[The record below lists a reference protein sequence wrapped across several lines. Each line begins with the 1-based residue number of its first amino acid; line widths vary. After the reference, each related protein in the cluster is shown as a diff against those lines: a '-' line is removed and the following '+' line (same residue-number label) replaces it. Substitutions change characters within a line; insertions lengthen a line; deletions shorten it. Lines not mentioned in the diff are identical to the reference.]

1 MNRAISI
8 PGVVA
13 AVVLA
18 GCYPTHEPE
27 NGVALAEVT
36 PMIAERFPGDHKLL
50 ADGTWDSY
58 TAAERSE
65 FGFRL
70 LRESTGTEPGE
81 EMKAAMLELG
91 EIRSSMPEVVEFI
104 EDIEEML
111 IEHELFVLGEIER
124 LLRIERHGFIGAV
137 REMFTLLGTMVELK
151 LSEPVVD

>member
-1 MNRAISI
+1 MNRAIGI
-8 PGVVA
+8 PAVVA

-27 NGVALAEVT
+27 NGVELAEVT
-36 PMIAERFPGDHKLL
+36 PMIAERFPDDHKLL

-81 EMKAAMLELG
+81 EMKAAMLKLE
-91 EIRSSMPEVVEFI
+91 EIASSMPEPDEL
-104 EDIEEML
+104 IEEML
-111 IEHELFVLGEIER
+111 IEYELFMLGEVER
-124 LLRIERHGFIGAV
+124 MLRMERHGFIGAV
-137 REMFTLLGTMVELK
+137 REMFTILGTMVELK